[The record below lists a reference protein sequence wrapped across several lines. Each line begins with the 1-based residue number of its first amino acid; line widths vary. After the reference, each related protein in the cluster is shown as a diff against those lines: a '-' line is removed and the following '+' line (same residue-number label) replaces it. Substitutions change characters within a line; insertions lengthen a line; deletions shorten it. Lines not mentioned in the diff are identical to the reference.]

1 METGRDTRIDFNRSI
16 RGYNEHEVRS
26 LEELASQIENMA
38 VEMEKILQD
47 NRELK
52 RRLAGRKKS
61 WLRWKPRW
69 RSGKSKQRWREN

>member
-1 METGRDTRIDFNRSI
+1 MSWWKPEEIREIDFNRSI
-16 RGYNEHEVRS
+16 RGYNEHEVREF

-52 RRLAGRKKS
+52 KKIGGEGRKA
-61 WLRWKPRW
+61 
-69 RSGKSKQRWREN
+69 G